1 VVVVVVV
8 VLVRTLEKKVFELKD
23 SAPLVS

>member
-1 VVVVVVV
+1 VVVVV